1 MCILD
6 CLLVSATIFYM
17 NKAKIWMGVV
27 TSLQCRTTVQGQKVK
42 ATTSRDISADKNAIT
57 WQRIVIS
64 TSNLVGIIDVRV
76 DACGILSRSVGQTN
90 WEVEIWRKFINNRF
104 CACPVQMLLKMAVNE
119 TVCSTFEVQYGKS
132 TSTRTT
138 AIRHLGHLQH
148 ITWFRACAE
157 SHASFITGPWII
169 FADKFNYFHRR
180 ATEVA

>member
-1 MCILD
+1 MNGRRNIFTMQDNCSRSKGQRSRSQRH
-6 CLLVSATIFYM
+6 VTYQQTKTI
-17 NKAKIWMGVV
+17 
-27 TSLQCRTTVQGQKVK
+27 TR
-42 ATTSRDISADKNAIT
+42 
-57 WQRIVIS
+57 QRIVIS

-148 ITWFRACAE
+148 IT
-157 SHASFITGPWII
+157 
-169 FADKFNYFHRR
+169 
-180 ATEVA
+180 